1 MSATHSE
8 LIDAIETGMF
18 LMPPVPGRLRHLDA
32 PGLRGRVSDFP
43 HPFLNMVGAARFESR
58 THAEN
63 ALQHVDELF
72 RTEGLPYSW
81 LTGTEDSPAD
91 LPDVLRADGLVPI
104 MEMAGMALTD
114 LSRPVAANPAV
125 TVRKLVEADVPA
137 VTAVLAEGFEFPVP
151 AAGLM
156 MASYRQPEWQEH
168 SDGYLAC
175 VEETAAPVAAGF
187 SVYVPGTRI
196 VMLAGAATLPAY
208 RGRGVYTSLLARRLE
223 DAVARGCE
231 AAVIQ
236 AVRTTSAPIC
246 AKLGFEELSAL
257 RLWMRSPV

>member
-1 MSATHSE
+1 MSVTHSE
-8 LIDAIETGMF
+8 LVDAIETGMF

-58 THAEN
+58 AHAEN
-63 ALQHVDELF
+63 ALKYVDEVF
-72 RTEGLPYSW
+72 GTECLPYSW
-81 LTGTEDSPAD
+81 LTGTEDTPTD
-91 LPDVLRADGLVPI
+91 LPEVLHAAGLAPA

-114 LSRPVAANPAV
+114 LSRPIAANPQV
-125 TVRKLVEADVPA
+125 TVRKLAQEDVPA
-137 VTAVLAEGFEFPVP
+137 ATAVLAEGFEFPLP
-151 AAGLM
+151 AAELM
-156 MASYRQPEWQEH
+156 MASYRQPEWLAQ
-168 SDGYLAC
+168 SDGYLAY
-175 VEETAAPVAAGF
+175 VEEVEGPVAASF
-187 SVYVPGTRI
+187 SVYIPGTRI
-196 VMLAGAATLPAY
+196 VMLAGAATLPAH
-208 RGRGVYTSLLARRLE
+208 RGRGVYTSLVARRLE

-257 RLWMRSPV
+257 RLWMRPPV